1 MEGFEKVLAVD
12 KDYRASPPMLQQH
25 SNQVGIPSPV
35 KTSSTASRPGLAP
48 AFSANAV
55 PPASPRPHPLR
66 TQSLAT
72 SSVSSGGNRDAR
84 TSPLSPKG
92 GKDQLPLP
100 DGATPAGQKKGRF
113 SMDFITSALWRGSSG
128 PAQAAGTS
136 GGTGSTSSASG
147 PSTSPNPPPLPGF
160 KPMMLNAAARRM
172 STEEDED
179 DQKTRAR
186 LQSEMKLLGY
196 ANHGSPV
203 LHAGL
208 GASSL
213 NNAQPIQR
221 NRSPSQRL
229 SVGSATSNNLLSPR
243 PPSLPPKDEHRDP
256 EGSDSS
262 NSRRVSGSADIG
274 NTASPSQ
281 GGGGSV
287 KLSGHRKRPSAGNK
301 ESATSEASS
310 GLQSIGLGLSYS
322 KDSASTWSPRSPS
335 TSHQA

>member
-12 KDYRASPPMLQQH
+12 KDYRASPPMLQQN
-25 SNQVGIPSPV
+25 SNQGVTSPV
-35 KTSSTASRPGLAP
+35 KPTTPSNRPGLAP
-48 AFSANAV
+48 AFSASAI

-66 TQSLAT
+66 TQSLAPSSTT
-72 SSVSSGGNRDAR
+72 SNRDPR
-84 TSPLSPKG
+84 TSPRSP
-92 GKDQLPLP
+92 QAILQNQIPPP
-100 DGATPAGQKKGRF
+100 DNTVPAGQKKGRF
-113 SMDFITSALWRGSSG
+113 SMDFITSALWRGSSAA
-128 PAQAAGTS
+128 AQASGTTGAPAAS
-136 GGTGSTSSASG
+136 GASTSTG
-147 PSTSPNPPPLPGF
+147 PSSSPNPPPLPGF

-172 STEEDED
+172 STDEDEE

-208 GASSL
+208 GASPS

-229 SVGSATSNNLLSPR
+229 SVGSATSNLLSPQ
-243 PPSLPPKDEHRDP
+243 PPSLPPKDDYREL
-256 EGSDSS
+256 EGNDSNGS
-262 NSRRVSGSADIG
+262 KRISGSAEIG
-274 NTASPSQ
+274 SSASPS
-281 GGGGSV
+281 GGGSV

-301 ESATSEASS
+301 ETATGEQPS

-322 KDSASTWSPRSPS
+322 KDSVSTWSSRSPG
-335 TSHQA
+335 TSHQGA

>member
-12 KDYRASPPMLQQH
+12 KDYRASPPMAQH
-25 SNQVGIPSPV
+25 NSSQGNTSPV
-35 KTSSTASRPGLAP
+35 KSTSSNTRPGLAP

-55 PPASPRPHPLR
+55 TPASPRPHPLR
-66 TQSLAT
+66 TQSLAPSST
-72 SSVSSGGNRDAR
+72 SNASR
-84 TSPLSPKG
+84 TSPRSPQG
-92 GKDQLPLP
+92 NSQNQIALP
-100 DGATPAGQKKGRF
+100 DTTVPAGQKKGRF
-113 SMDFITSALWRGSSG
+113 SMDFITSALWRGSSAAAQASGTTG
-128 PAQAAGTS
+128 PANAATA
-136 GGTGSTSSASG
+136 STA

-172 STEEDED
+172 STDEDEE

-208 GASSL
+208 GPSPS

-221 NRSPSQRL
+221 SRSPSQRL
-229 SVGSATSNNLLSPR
+229 SVGSATSNLLSPQ
-243 PPSLPPKDEHRDP
+243 PPSLPPKDEYRDQD
-256 EGSDSS
+256 GSDSS

-274 NTASPSQ
+274 TSASPA
-281 GGGGSV
+281 GGGSV
-287 KLSGHRKRPSAGNK
+287 KLSGHRKRPSAGNRD
-301 ESATSEASS
+301 AAIGDVSS

-322 KDSASTWSPRSPS
+322 KDSASTWSSRSPS
-335 TSHQA
+335 APH